1 MFLRCLWDVCFN
13 GDLIDISHRHPMPA
27 EKGIRNLCRLEKE
40 NEKIKDRI
48 LSDIRNVLD

>member
-1 MFLRCLWDVCFN
+1 MCFN

-48 LSDIRNVLD
+48 LHDIRNVLD